1 MFKNSNKKSDK
12 YIENNKKKKEY
23 SPLLARRTI
32 ISDEE
37 YILVD

>member
-12 YIENNKKKKEY
+12 YIENNKKKEY

-32 ISDEE
+32 ISDKEH
-37 YILVD
+37 ILVD